1 MGLRKLL
8 LVHILVILVSRSNAE
23 LYSIEI
29 PKNITLTMKIIKLEL
44 ESTKNELLT
53 TIDDLEQRSG
63 ISDITNHLIEFQSNV
78 KQILSGN
85 QLIQVETYLSNASTS
100 INNWYKN
107 ILTISE
113 GLKVAINELTIVDF
127 DSFPSDDIIEIKK
140 NLQSRLE
147 DTVVKLYTYNTII
160 HEKLIQS
167 SMTELTQFIKMMNS
181 IQQMFDHNDTQVSVS
196 ILPNRIIALS
206 SFLHIRRYFNE
217 RMNLISPQ
225 FFKLT
230 SIMTES
236 YLGFITPMVSLL
248 IGILN
253 QCPDCLNSNTT
264 VNLNS

>member
-1 MGLRKLL
+1 
-8 LVHILVILVSRSNAE
+8 
-23 LYSIEI
+23 
-29 PKNITLTMKIIKLEL
+29 MKIIKLEL

-167 SMTELTQFIKMMNS
+167 SMTELTQ
-181 IQQMFDHNDTQVSVS
+181 
-196 ILPNRIIALS
+196 
-206 SFLHIRRYFNE
+206 
-217 RMNLISPQ
+217 
-225 FFKLT
+225 
-230 SIMTES
+230 
-236 YLGFITPMVSLL
+236 
-248 IGILN
+248 
-253 QCPDCLNSNTT
+253 
-264 VNLNS
+264 